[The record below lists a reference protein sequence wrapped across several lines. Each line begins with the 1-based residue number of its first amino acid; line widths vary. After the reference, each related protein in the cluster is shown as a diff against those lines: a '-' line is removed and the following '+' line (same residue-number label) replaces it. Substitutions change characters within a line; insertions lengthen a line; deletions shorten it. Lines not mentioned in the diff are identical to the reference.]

1 MHDDSG
7 EHATQDALPFED
19 SVGFLIRDLNRAV
32 QRELATFVQDRGVL
46 HGHWYFLRL
55 LWLEDGL
62 TQRELAQRLGMMEPT
77 AVVALRGME
86 ADGWIHRVRSETDKR
101 KVHILLT
108 PAGQA
113 LKANLLPVARAVNER
128 VLRGMSPEER
138 LFFTGLL
145 RRARQNF
152 RQSEPIPEDQQSLP
166 VPPAGMAPAL
176 KQGSTKAEKRY
187 AAPKPASG
195 SKR

>member
-1 MHDDSG
+1 MQDDPD

-32 QRELATFVQDRGVL
+32 QRELATLVQDRGVL

-86 ADGWIHRVRSETDKR
+86 ADGWIRRVRSETDKR

-108 PAGQA
+108 PSGRA
-113 LKANLLPVARAVNER
+113 LKTKLLPVARAVNER

-145 RRARQNF
+145 RRARRNF
-152 RQSEPIPEDQQSLP
+152 GQPEPDIDAPQAHP
-166 VPPAGMAPAL
+166 APAGKPAATAKRRPAL
-176 KQGSTKAEKRY
+176 AEKRD
-187 AAPKPASG
+187 AAPRRASG
-195 SKR
+195 SRR